1 MKNIFK
7 DKFSRINRKPLIQI
21 NGTDEVLAE
30 GCGEVKLYD
39 ETKIIF
45 KSERNVIIEG
55 EKLIMTNLENGAVA
69 VSGRISFV
77 KFED

>member
-7 DKFSRINRKPLIQI
+7 NSFSHINGKPLMQI
-21 NGTDEVLAE
+21 NGTDEILAE

-55 EKLIMTNLENGAVA
+55 EKLIMTNLESGAVA
-69 VSGRISFV
+69 VNGRISCV